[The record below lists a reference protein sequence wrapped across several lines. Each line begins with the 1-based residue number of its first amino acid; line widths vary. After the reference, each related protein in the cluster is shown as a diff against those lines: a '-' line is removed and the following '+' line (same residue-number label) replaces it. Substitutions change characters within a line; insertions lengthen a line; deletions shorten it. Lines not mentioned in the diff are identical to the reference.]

1 MSPHPSCTPTQYIQ
15 IVVFLYCHFSLF
27 NLFLCHTWLLAFEEQ
42 GVVGVVGGRG
52 RKGEG
57 TPGGGGWRGSEV
69 TVKALIAFAL
79 EARLME
85 RKQFPHL
92 PGDLHGLPRVSR
104 FPVVTVRRIWLPCR
118 PLWAVV
124 CEKLNFLWRKCW
136 LDKQIGTGLIF
147 SPWFGL
153 GIQALCNG
161 SRWEGRF
168 GYFVRFIYY
177 CSL

>member
-1 MSPHPSCTPTQYIQ
+1 M
-15 IVVFLYCHFSLF
+15 
-27 NLFLCHTWLLAFEEQ
+27 
-42 GVVGVVGGRG
+42 GGRG

-104 FPVVTVRRIWLPCR
+104 FPVVTVRRI
-118 PLWAVV
+118 
-124 CEKLNFLWRKCW
+124 
-136 LDKQIGTGLIF
+136 
-147 SPWFGL
+147 
-153 GIQALCNG
+153 
-161 SRWEGRF
+161 
-168 GYFVRFIYY
+168 
-177 CSL
+177 